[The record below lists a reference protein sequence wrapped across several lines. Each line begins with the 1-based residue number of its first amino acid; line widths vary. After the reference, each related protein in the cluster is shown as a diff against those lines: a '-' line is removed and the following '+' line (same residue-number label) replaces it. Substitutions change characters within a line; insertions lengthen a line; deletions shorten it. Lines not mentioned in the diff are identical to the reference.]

1 MTMITKNVSEIE
13 EEIQLHGHIEWRS
26 KKELDNYILSNRFE
40 KDIRIVGHIT
50 PRTIRR
56 WGLDKW
62 IHEAINHYVGVRNGR
77 VFYLQGHG
85 IPQPIDYS
93 RYYW

>member
-13 EEIQLHGHIEWRS
+13 EEIRLHGQLEWKS
-26 KKELDNYILSNRFE
+26 KKLLDDYILNNRFE

-62 IHEAINHYVGVRNGR
+62 GLEPRNHFVGVRNGR
-77 VFYLQGHG
+77 ACYLQGHG
-85 IPQPIDYS
+85 IPRPIDYS
-93 RYYW
+93 RYYR